1 MAKSQIVV
9 FMLAGQEY
17 SMDIM
22 KVLEISPYQAG
33 SAVPEVPSY
42 IEGIIN
48 LRGTIYPIFN
58 LRKRLRMPEA
68 EVDDKTKIIIMN
80 LDKINVG
87 FIVDSVQEIMTVEED
102 DIDPTPEM
110 LKRYESRY
118 IKGITKKDDRII
130 IILDVDLLLSEDD
143 QNILDNIV
151 N

>member
-9 FMLAGQEY
+9 FNLAGQEY

-22 KVLEISPYQAG
+22 KVLEISPYQAV
-33 SAVPEVPSY
+33 SSVPEVPSY

-58 LRKRLRMPEA
+58 LRKRLHMPEA
-68 EVDDKTKIIIMN
+68 EVDEKTKIIIMN

-87 FIVDSVQEIMTVEED
+87 FIVDSVQEIMTIEEEE
-102 DIDPTPEM
+102 IDPTPEM
-110 LKRYESRY
+110 LRRYESRY
-118 IKGITKKDDRII
+118 IKGITKKDEKII

-143 QNILDNIV
+143 QSILDNIV

>member
-1 MAKSQIVV
+1 
-9 FMLAGQEY
+9 
-17 SMDIM
+17 
-22 KVLEISPYQAG
+22 
-33 SAVPEVPSY
+33 
-42 IEGIIN
+42 
-48 LRGTIYPIFN
+48 
-58 LRKRLRMPEA
+58 MPEA